1 MPCYYDKPSIAPACY
16 VVVGKMAALLQQ
28 ELEDSEISNLP
39 KALENKLET
48 ILSDHQYKIDSL
60 KAQQEQF
67 RVDSGEIL
75 SCIVL
80 YCVC

>member
-1 MPCYYDKPSIAPACY
+1 
-16 VVVGKMAALLQQ
+16 MAAVLQL
-28 ELEDSEISNLP
+28 ELEDSDISNLP
-39 KALENKLET
+39 KALQNKLET

-75 SCIVL
+75 SCLVLCLLMDIV
-80 YCVC
+80 